1 MGTHKPHSA
10 RQRPPPPTPTNM
22 ESYRHSND
30 QVADDKSNVLAA
42 VSTFFMTQ
50 SGAKDAKT
58 PTVAEAK
65 LTFTD
70 LNLPLMAALTAKQ
83 TKIAASTAA
92 KYVGLI
98 KVLKTKA
105 KKDIKDKTTLTT
117 EEEKTKIADFDKMDE
132 AAKAAKETEFATEQK
147 AIEEAH
153 AATMKS
159 FKATIK
165 AMKTAMKDTTEE
177 KAKESLSL
185 EQAAALLKAA
195 KLHKGTFVFNAD
207 KSIDFFVQGED
218 TKDATKDAVQF
229 QLGWIESAQNMLPSK
244 ETAQKA
250 GFYGG
255 IVSAI
260 LGLVAYFKDTI
271 LKTVGVSTPAVE
283 SGMSMMSIALIVM
296 LVAVVGALALHMSTD
311 GGIGEIFPEF

>member
-92 KYVGLI
+92 K
-98 KVLKTKA
+98 
-105 KKDIKDKTTLTT
+105 D
-117 EEEKTKIADFDKMDE
+117 
-132 AAKAAKETEFATEQK
+132 AKETEFATEQK

-185 EQAAALLKAA
+185 EQA
-195 KLHKGTFVFNAD
+195 
-207 KSIDFFVQGED
+207 
-218 TKDATKDAVQF
+218 
-229 QLGWIESAQNMLPSK
+229 
-244 ETAQKA
+244 
-250 GFYGG
+250 
-255 IVSAI
+255 
-260 LGLVAYFKDTI
+260 
-271 LKTVGVSTPAVE
+271 
-283 SGMSMMSIALIVM
+283 
-296 LVAVVGALALHMSTD
+296 
-311 GGIGEIFPEF
+311 

>member
-1 MGTHKPHSA
+1 
-10 RQRPPPPTPTNM
+10 M

-105 KKDIKDKTTLTT
+105 KKDIKDKTTLT
-117 EEEKTKIADFDKMDE
+117 
-132 AAKAAKETEFATEQK
+132 
-147 AIEEAH
+147 IEEAH

-207 KSIDFFVQGED
+207 KSIDFFVQG
-218 TKDATKDAVQF
+218 
-229 QLGWIESAQNMLPSK
+229 
-244 ETAQKA
+244 
-250 GFYGG
+250 
-255 IVSAI
+255 
-260 LGLVAYFKDTI
+260 
-271 LKTVGVSTPAVE
+271 
-283 SGMSMMSIALIVM
+283 
-296 LVAVVGALALHMSTD
+296 
-311 GGIGEIFPEF
+311 

>member
-42 VSTFFMTQ
+42 VSSFFMTQ

-147 AIEEAH
+147 AIEEA
-153 AATMKS
+153 
-159 FKATIK
+159 
-165 AMKTAMKDTTEE
+165 
-177 KAKESLSL
+177 LSC
-185 EQAAALLKAA
+185 
-195 KLHKGTFVFNAD
+195 
-207 KSIDFFVQGED
+207 
-218 TKDATKDAVQF
+218 
-229 QLGWIESAQNMLPSK
+229 
-244 ETAQKA
+244 
-250 GFYGG
+250 
-255 IVSAI
+255 
-260 LGLVAYFKDTI
+260 
-271 LKTVGVSTPAVE
+271 STPTSRSISSPKERIPRTLPRTPSSSNWAGSRAPRTCFPRRRRLRRLASMAVSCLPFSASSPTSRTLFSRLSVCLPRPSRVE
-283 SGMSMMSIALIVM
+283 CR
-296 LVAVVGALALHMSTD
+296 
-311 GGIGEIFPEF
+311 

>member
-1 MGTHKPHSA
+1 MGHKPHSA

-83 TKIAASTAA
+83 T
-92 KYVGLI
+92 
-98 KVLKTKA
+98 
-105 KKDIKDKTTLTT
+105 
-117 EEEKTKIADFDKMDE
+117 
-132 AAKAAKETEFATEQK
+132 EFATEQK

-165 AMKTAMKDTTEE
+165 AMKAAMKDTTEE

-185 EQAAALLKAA
+185 EQAAALLKA
-195 KLHKGTFVFNAD
+195 
-207 KSIDFFVQGED
+207 
-218 TKDATKDAVQF
+218 
-229 QLGWIESAQNMLPSK
+229 
-244 ETAQKA
+244 
-250 GFYGG
+250 
-255 IVSAI
+255 
-260 LGLVAYFKDTI
+260 
-271 LKTVGVSTPAVE
+271 
-283 SGMSMMSIALIVM
+283 
-296 LVAVVGALALHMSTD
+296 
-311 GGIGEIFPEF
+311 

>member
-42 VSTFFMTQ
+42 VSSFFMTQ

-177 KAKESLSL
+177 KAKESLCHSRPRR
-185 EQAAALLKAA
+185 LLQGHYSQDCRCVYPGRREWNVDDVYRLDRHARRCRRSPRPSHEHRWRHRRDLPRILRTLLPCTVHHCTYSNIPPNSTNLRIK
-195 KLHKGTFVFNAD
+195 KQQ
-207 KSIDFFVQGED
+207 KS
-218 TKDATKDAVQF
+218 
-229 QLGWIESAQNMLPSK
+229 
-244 ETAQKA
+244 
-250 GFYGG
+250 
-255 IVSAI
+255 
-260 LGLVAYFKDTI
+260 
-271 LKTVGVSTPAVE
+271 
-283 SGMSMMSIALIVM
+283 
-296 LVAVVGALALHMSTD
+296 
-311 GGIGEIFPEF
+311 

>member
-132 AAKAAKETEFATEQK
+132 AAKAAKETDFATEQK

-165 AMKTAMKDTTEE
+165 AMKTAMKDLTDE
-177 KAKESLSL
+177 KAKDSV
-185 EQAAALLKAA
+185 QLK
-195 KLHKGTFVFNAD
+195 
-207 KSIDFFVQGED
+207 
-218 TKDATKDAVQF
+218 
-229 QLGWIESAQNMLPSK
+229 LGWIESAQNMLPSK
-244 ETAQKA
+244 EDATYA
-250 GFYGG
+250 GAAVG
-255 IVSAI
+255 I
-260 LGLVAYFKDTI
+260 
-271 LKTVGVSTPAVE
+271 
-283 SGMSMMSIALIVM
+283 
-296 LVAVVGALALHMSTD
+296 
-311 GGIGEIFPEF
+311 

>member
-132 AAKAAKETEFATEQK
+132 AAKAAKETDFAT
-147 AIEEAH
+147 
-153 AATMKS
+153 
-159 FKATIK
+159 
-165 AMKTAMKDTTEE
+165 
-177 KAKESLSL
+177 ESLSL

-244 ETAQKA
+244 ETAQK
-250 GFYGG
+250 
-255 IVSAI
+255 
-260 LGLVAYFKDTI
+260 
-271 LKTVGVSTPAVE
+271 
-283 SGMSMMSIALIVM
+283 
-296 LVAVVGALALHMSTD
+296 
-311 GGIGEIFPEF
+311 

>member
-1 MGTHKPHSA
+1 
-10 RQRPPPPTPTNM
+10 
-22 ESYRHSND
+22 
-30 QVADDKSNVLAA
+30 
-42 VSTFFMTQ
+42 MTQ

>member
-1 MGTHKPHSA
+1 MGHKPHSA

-58 PTVAEAK
+58 PTVAGAK

-105 KKDIKDKTTLTT
+105 KKDSKDKTTLTT
-117 EEEKTKIADFDKMDE
+117 EEEKTKIADFEKMDE
-132 AAKAAKETEFATEQK
+132 AAKAAKETEFATEQ
-147 AIEEAH
+147 
-153 AATMKS
+153 
-159 FKATIK
+159 
-165 AMKTAMKDTTEE
+165 

-229 QLGWIESAQNMLPSK
+229 NLGWIESAQNMLSSK
-244 ETAQKA
+244 EKAQKV
-250 GFYGG
+250 GFYAG

-283 SGMSMMSIALIVM
+283 SGMSMMTIALIVM

>member
-117 EEEKTKIADFDKMDE
+117 EEEKTKIADFDKMDD
-132 AAKAAKETEFATEQK
+132 AAKAAKETDFA
-147 AIEEAH
+147 
-153 AATMKS
+153 
-159 FKATIK
+159 
-165 AMKTAMKDTTEE
+165 TEE

-207 KSIDFFVQGED
+207 KSIDFSLEGDGSEGWLLWRYRVCHSRPRRLLQGHYSQDCRCVYPGRREWNVD
-218 TKDATKDAVQF
+218 DVYRLDRHARRCRRSPRPSHEHRWRHRRD
-229 QLGWIESAQNMLPSK
+229 LPR
-244 ETAQKA
+244 
-250 GFYGG
+250 
-255 IVSAI
+255 I
-260 LGLVAYFKDTI
+260 LRTL
-271 LKTVGVSTPAVE
+271 LPCTVHHCTYSNIPPNSTN
-283 SGMSMMSIALIVM
+283 L
-296 LVAVVGALALHMSTD
+296 
-311 GGIGEIFPEF
+311 

>member
-1 MGTHKPHSA
+1 MGHKPHSA

-65 LTFTD
+65 LTFTG

-105 KKDIKDKTTLTT
+105 
-117 EEEKTKIADFDKMDE
+117 
-132 AAKAAKETEFATEQK
+132 
-147 AIEEAH
+147 
-153 AATMKS
+153 
-159 FKATIK
+159 
-165 AMKTAMKDTTEE
+165 
-177 KAKESLSL
+177 
-185 EQAAALLKAA
+185 
-195 KLHKGTFVFNAD
+195 
-207 KSIDFFVQGED
+207 
-218 TKDATKDAVQF
+218 
-229 QLGWIESAQNMLPSK
+229 
-244 ETAQKA
+244 
-250 GFYGG
+250 
-255 IVSAI
+255 
-260 LGLVAYFKDTI
+260 
-271 LKTVGVSTPAVE
+271 
-283 SGMSMMSIALIVM
+283 IALIVM
-296 LVAVVGALALHMSTD
+296 LVAVVGAL
-311 GGIGEIFPEF
+311 

>member
-98 KVLKTKA
+98 KA
-105 KKDIKDKTTLTT
+105 P
-117 EEEKTKIADFDKMDE
+117 
-132 AAKAAKETEFATEQK
+132 KETDFAAEQK

-195 KLHKGTFVFNAD
+195 KLHKGTF
-207 KSIDFFVQGED
+207 
-218 TKDATKDAVQF
+218 
-229 QLGWIESAQNMLPSK
+229 
-244 ETAQKA
+244 
-250 GFYGG
+250 
-255 IVSAI
+255 
-260 LGLVAYFKDTI
+260 
-271 LKTVGVSTPAVE
+271 
-283 SGMSMMSIALIVM
+283 
-296 LVAVVGALALHMSTD
+296 
-311 GGIGEIFPEF
+311 

>member
-1 MGTHKPHSA
+1 MGHKPHSA
-10 RQRPPPPTPTNM
+10 RQRPPPLTPTNM

-105 KKDIKDKTTLTT
+105 KKDSKDKTTLTT
-117 EEEKTKIADFDKMDE
+117 EEEKTKIADFDKMDD

-147 AIEEAH
+147 LIEEAH

-185 EQAAALLKAA
+185 ARQ
-195 KLHKGTFVFNAD
+195 
-207 KSIDFFVQGED
+207 
-218 TKDATKDAVQF
+218 
-229 QLGWIESAQNMLPSK
+229 
-244 ETAQKA
+244 
-250 GFYGG
+250 
-255 IVSAI
+255 
-260 LGLVAYFKDTI
+260 
-271 LKTVGVSTPAVE
+271 
-283 SGMSMMSIALIVM
+283 
-296 LVAVVGALALHMSTD
+296 
-311 GGIGEIFPEF
+311 